1 MNRLPQ
7 GWGVVAVPMAVAA
20 AVRAW
25 LLFAWSGS
33 AFRWYHT
40 VSGLDMMTHVRE
52 TADFSR
58 GARGFS
64 FYSLLAAPGYLLGG
78 PDGMVA
84 VQAML
89 GIATAGLVALAAW
102 RLYGHRAAAILA
114 GLIAA
119 LYAPAAMYEL
129 FHLKEST
136 YLFSAALSLAMLL
149 EARHRH
155 FARPWALAAGAA
167 AMLPATIRFPGL
179 LWGGVALAWLVLA
192 IRQHDLCH
200 LHREDGPRGFGA
212 RLLRHCA
219 WPILGAALV
228 LAAAAGFN
236 AALGHRQLPFG
247 SGAGIAF
254 YLGGVVN
261 PKTQAPPAPSMATP
275 TEQPAADPAPDPA
288 LRKIADLF
296 RTVELSNNL
305 NYYFVRANLPGLAS
319 LLGPLLLL
327 PLAFTGLLLLI
338 WERRLGAGTVLV
350 VLFFLSFA
358 LPIVIFVPLARYR
371 LTLLPAFALWSAFAW
386 VRLVPIVGQP
396 WPRKAWLTALAI
408 LAVLMILLG
417 PRGDLPLRADDY
429 LAYARALRH
438 VPARADETLPAL
450 LMAHQLAPRH
460 PAAVLALAHGHMA
473 RGDFPAARQTLHP
486 LAIAPSP
493 DLNILLAYAAASM
506 GCGDP
511 VAAAAMLGMV
521 PPDQRNAD
529 YHYQL
534 GECHRLQGRLAEA
547 AEAYRAGLAE
557 ARNDT
562 QRAIFRQALARL
574 PAPPSP
580 PSCE

>member
-247 SGAGIAF
+247 SGANLAF

-261 PKTQAPPAPSMATP
+261 PKTPAAPPAPSMAAP
-275 TEQPAADPAPDPA
+275 ATEPEAAPAPDPT
-288 LRKIADLF
+288 LRKVADLF
-296 RTVELSNNL
+296 RAVELSNNL
-305 NYYFVRANLPGLAS
+305 NYYFVRANLPGLAG

-327 PLAFTGLLLLI
+327 PLAFTGLLLLVG
-338 WERRLGAGTVLV
+338 ERRMGAGTVLV
-350 VLFFLSFA
+350 ILFFLSVA
-358 LPIVIFVPLARYR
+358 LPMVMFVPLARYR
-371 LTLLPAFALWSAFAW
+371 LTLLPALALWSAFTW
-386 VRLVPIVGQP
+386 VRLVPAAGQP
-396 WPRKAWLTALAI
+396 WPRQALPVA
-408 LAVLMILLG
+408 LGLFAVLMLLLG
-417 PRGDLPLRADDY
+417 PRGNLPLRADDF
-429 LAYARALRH
+429 LAYARALRQ

-450 LMAHQLAPRH
+450 LMAHQLAPRR
-460 PAAVLALAHGHMA
+460 PATVLALAHGQMA
-473 RGDFPAARQTLHP
+473 RGDFPAARQVLHP
-486 LAIAPSP
+486 LATAPAP
-493 DLNILLAYAAASM
+493 DLDIRLAYAATAM

-511 VAAAAMLGMV
+511 AAAAAVLEAV
-521 PPDQRNAD
+521 PPGQRNLD

-534 GECHRLQGRLAEA
+534 GECRRLQGRFAEA
-547 AEAYRAGLAE
+547 AEAYRAGLAD
-557 ARNDT
+557 AQDDT
-562 QRAIFRQALARL
+562 RRAIFRQALARL
-574 PAPPSP
+574 PAPLSP
-580 PSCE
+580 